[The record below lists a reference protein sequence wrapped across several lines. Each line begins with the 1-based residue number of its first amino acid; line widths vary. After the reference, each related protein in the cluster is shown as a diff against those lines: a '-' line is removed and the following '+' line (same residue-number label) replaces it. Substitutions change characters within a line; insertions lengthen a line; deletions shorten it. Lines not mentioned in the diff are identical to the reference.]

1 MPKQGKTPKKK
12 SKEKTPQKSGESEYP
27 AMDQEELNEL
37 VQNAIEQSQAQLQQ
51 KHEEQIKR
59 LEADREALEERLT
72 RKFKDEVHEL
82 NRAFDESRGANP
94 TTKDITWMRKILE
107 EAVVAANNASLHTQ
121 KPYIPN
127 RFLDALEEHKYN
139 PYIRGDA
146 YPFLFGVKSARSIP
160 LFIDNQA
167 CLSVTNHPNN
177 STKSRHIALREF
189 RIRDYHELGMIRPY
203 WCPGNYNVADFFS
216 KLLEKGLFTMH
227 AHRFGMNFE
236 ETVVGKLAEVYQTVH
251 LKEFTDFPKKDE
263 KDPTTVFT
271 DIHFEKK
278 SVAYEAYHLSHGL
291 CL

>member
-27 AMDQEELNEL
+27 AMEQEELNRL

-72 RKFKDEVHEL
+72 KKFKDEVHEL
-82 NRAFDESRGANP
+82 NRAFD
-94 TTKDITWMRKILE
+94 D
-107 EAVVAANNASLHTQ
+107 
-121 KPYIPN
+121 
-127 RFLDALEEHKYN
+127 
-139 PYIRGDA
+139 
-146 YPFLFGVKSARSIP
+146 GVKSARSIP

-216 KLLEKGLFTMH
+216 KLLEK
-227 AHRFGMNFE
+227 A
-236 ETVVGKLAEVYQTVH
+236 
-251 LKEFTDFPKKDE
+251 
-263 KDPTTVFT
+263 
-271 DIHFEKK
+271 
-278 SVAYEAYHLSHGL
+278 
-291 CL
+291 